1 MKPALNPTNEFED
14 YVFLS
19 RFGINDYNF
28 ERGDVV
34 SIISPKDP
42 KQRLIKRIIGVPGI
56 QSIPGAFQLH
66 VNVIYDFCFIHAG
79 DVVATNGYS
88 EPFVRIPKGHCWVEG
103 DNTG

>member
-56 QSIPGAFQLH
+56 
-66 VNVIYDFCFIHAG
+66 
-79 DVVATNGYS
+79 
-88 EPFVRIPKGHCWVEG
+88 
-103 DNTG
+103 